1 LRLVAS
7 FLPYHF
13 QAAVGVPII
22 SIYSSYFFGLVGLS
36 NPFNATVATG
46 YVRGVANGARTRT
59 VLTP

>member
-1 LRLVAS
+1 VAS